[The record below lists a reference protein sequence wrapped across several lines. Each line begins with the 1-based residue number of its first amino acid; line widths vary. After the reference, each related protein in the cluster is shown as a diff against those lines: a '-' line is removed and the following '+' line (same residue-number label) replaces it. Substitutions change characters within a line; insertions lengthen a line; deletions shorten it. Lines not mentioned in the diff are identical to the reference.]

1 MSRKQDLVRS
11 CWKGISTLI
20 LCRCIVEQRRLRQPE
35 DVLFVDRDPH
45 GSYRHIPEMQKLR
58 PSKILHRLYWV
69 KHRRKVTLRLDWLL
83 DHKFTLVVEGD
94 TPDDAMEKMIRKV
107 LDVDY
112 ELP

>member
-35 DVLFVDRDPH
+35 DVLFVKHEYFPTVMPR
-45 GSYRHIPEMQKLR
+45 LR

-83 DHKFTLVVEGD
+83 NHKFTLVVEGE